1 MIELSVF
8 IGPAISALCAF
19 AGSWFAFSTRLTRVE
34 EKVDNL
40 TTSVNKHNEVIER
53 TFKLEE
59 RMDGAL
65 HSLDDLKDEVHRYH
79 HS

>member
-34 EKVDNL
+34 TKMDMLSEEVH
-40 TTSVNKHNEVIER
+40 KHNGMV
-53 TFKLEE
+53 E
-59 RMDGAL
+59 RMYKAEAEIQ
-65 HSLDDLKDEVHRYH
+65 HIEQEIHHYH
-79 HS
+79 P